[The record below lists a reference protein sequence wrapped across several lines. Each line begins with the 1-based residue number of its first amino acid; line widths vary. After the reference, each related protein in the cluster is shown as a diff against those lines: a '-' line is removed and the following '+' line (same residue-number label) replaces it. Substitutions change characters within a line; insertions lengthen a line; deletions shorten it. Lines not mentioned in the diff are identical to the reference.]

1 MSARALRKVLKEQ
14 EEKQR
19 LAALKD
25 AEADEDDLDSP
36 EPAATSRI
44 NVFDLLDDGGD
55 EQEEEPEIEGN
66 FAKSTQKKEIPRVK
80 ISVDDVPPLDHNT
93 KKKKKKKKAKE
104 SSAQV
109 SVKKEKPLD
118 IILKE
123 LSLDSETVNRHHAPS
138 KGKASVA
145 KDQSNLSK
153 QSRSLVLAVDPKLLR
168 PENELKRIFGSKV
181 VSSFENTNQ
190 AGSSRQMRGGRR
202 TSHIMR
208 KTILVAPSDGW
219 SIWDRSLSM
228 EHLETKDGIH
238 YFRYLHSPDYEQAQ
252 RAYEVAKNLH
262 DLNVVYSILVDYPYH
277 LDSLLAIS
285 EYFKLV
291 GEQQLAANAIS
302 KCLYAL
308 ECAWHPL
315 FTPLQGNCQLKFI
328 HETNKPFFKILFT
341 HMKNT
346 DRRGCHRVALEIC
359 KLLLSLDPDDPMG
372 AMFCID
378 YYALRAEQYTWLEQ
392 FSEEYGNDNSIWLF
406 PNFSYSLAVCRFF
419 LDRDDQLN
427 EDTDTGK
434 ASSAELMKQ
443 ALMLHPSVLKK
454 LVAKVPLKDQIWK
467 TILKNSFFNVDQS
480 GSPTL
485 DHLIDIYVERSYL
498 IWRLPDLQNLLK
510 DSALLVIEV
519 LKQSR
524 SEAED
529 WACVRT
535 ETFSSEK
542 NEYSHL
548 LVSDFSDTVSTIP
561 PEELQNLMGGGPGMI
576 PQGARLPQGIAMADN
591 EGVVIELPQGNRV
604 PRDVANRNPLAVLFE
619 SMLPWVDYGGGEEAH
634 IEDNEDQ

>member
-19 LAALKD
+19 LAAVED
-25 AEADEDDLDSP
+25 VEAENDLDSP
-36 EPAATSRI
+36 EPAANTWR
-44 NVFDLLDDGGD
+44 NVFDLLDDGENELED
-55 EQEEEPEIEGN
+55 ELESEVNIATITDKEEMPYIKDS
-66 FAKSTQKKEIPRVK
+66 AAVI
-80 ISVDDVPPLDHNT
+80 PLDRNA

-104 SSAQV
+104 SSAQAA
-109 SVKKEKPLD
+109 VKKEKPID

-123 LSLDSETVNRHHAPS
+123 LSLDSESANRQHAPS
-138 KGKASVA
+138 KGKVSMPT
-145 KDQSNLSK
+145 DQNNLSK
-153 QSRSLVLAVDPKLLR
+153 QSQSLVLEVDPKLLR

-181 VSSFENTNQ
+181 VSSFGNNNQ
-190 AGSSRQMRGGRR
+190 AGSSRQLRGGRR
-202 TSHIMR
+202 GGHIMR
-208 KTILVAPSDGW
+208 KTILAAPSEGW
-219 SIWDRSLSM
+219 SIWDKSLSM
-228 EHLETKDGIH
+228 ELLETKNGIH
-238 YFRYLHSPDYEQAQ
+238 YFRYLHSSDYEQAQ
-252 RAYEVAKNLH
+252 RAYEAAKNLH

-291 GEQQLAANAIS
+291 GEQQLAANAIA

-315 FTPLQGNCQLKFI
+315 FTPLQGNCRLEFI

-346 DRRGCHRVALEIC
+346 DRRGCHRAALEIC

-372 AMFCID
+372 AMFCMD
-378 YYALRAEQYTWLEQ
+378 YYALRAEQYSWLEQ
-392 FSEEYGNDNSIWLF
+392 FSEEYGSDNSIWLF

-419 LDRDDQLN
+419 LERDGLPKN
-427 EDTDTGK
+427 DTDGEK
-434 ASSAELMKQ
+434 ASSTELMKQ

-454 LVAKVPLKDQIWK
+454 LVAKVPLKDQIWN
-467 TILKNSFFNVDQS
+467 TILKSYLFKVDQS
-480 GSPTL
+480 GSPTV

-519 LKQSR
+519 LKQSQ

-576 PQGARLPQGIAMADN
+576 PQGAGQPQGFAMADN
-591 EGVVIELPQGNRV
+591 EALVIELPHGNRA

-619 SMLPWVDYGGGEEAH
+619 SILPWADYGGAEDGH
-634 IEDNEDQ
+634 LEDNGNQ